1 MLLQEQASRL
11 QQVIAE
17 AQSSAPGRAEGT
29 DSCGAVH
36 VRLGPDGLPRSLRVT
51 SDWKRRV
58 PADAF
63 ADAVGEACMAAAR
76 QRMDAWAAKLEQ
88 AGWKSRVDQLRDQL
102 DQTAGD
108 QTTGDQTTGDQTTG
122 DQTTGDQTTGDQTT
136 GDQTTGDRTAADQ
149 TAADR
154 TAGDQAK
161 ADTAGTP
168 VSQIPAAFAGKPRKN
183 GPRPLHVLAENALS
197 AFDAA
202 GRRAESAPG
211 PPQGS
216 GQAADGKLTLTLSAS
231 SLVSCQADP
240 EWVSGQTATSLTR
253 ALGEALA
260 AARASLAAVAAAA
273 AADAARQSAVLG
285 QIFAE
290 ALELIS
296 SESRPPSR
304 NGARHVRVR

>member
-102 DQTAGD
+102 DQTA
-108 QTTGDQTTGDQTTG
+108 
-122 DQTTGDQTTGDQTT
+122 GDQTT

>member
-108 QTTGDQTTGDQTTG
+108 QTAGDQTTGDQ
-122 DQTTGDQTTGDQTT
+122 
-136 GDQTTGDRTAADQ
+136 TAADQ